1 MCNKNFSKI
10 IFCLKSEK
18 DEYAK
23 YINDNSKIFYVEDIE
38 DEILLKDIFKK
49 KYDLIIASKVLTKI
63 EKISNFL
70 DIIKKISY
78 NNTRFIIFNKSFLYL
93 FFKNLLKKKKV

>member
-63 EKISNFL
+63 EKNRKHESA
-70 DIIKKISY
+70 
-78 NNTRFIIFNKSFLYL
+78 
-93 FFKNLLKKKKV
+93 